1 MDIPR
6 VARNHLLGI
15 PITGKSLM
23 YLIGC
28 QLFST
33 SRGALVTAVCGLLS
47 GFITRINLF
56 GITDFIQVPK
66 VVSNFCYKMFGW
78 MLGCDDDNN
87 SRTFQIGATLEVQR
101 QQQIEIYEQQMM
113 FDNRREFMQYR
124 GRGDQVNQPGNGNAS
139 PVTESQIQGN

>member
-1 MDIPR
+1 
-6 VARNHLLGI
+6 
-15 PITGKSLM
+15 
-23 YLIGC
+23 
-28 QLFST
+28 
-33 SRGALVTAVCGLLS
+33 
-47 GFITRINLF
+47 
-56 GITDFIQVPK
+56 
-66 VVSNFCYKMFGW
+66 

-139 PVTESQIQGN
+139 PVTESQIQGNWS